1 MSELVS
7 TNWLFKNS
15 KNIKLIILDCSLHMP
30 YEKRNA
36 KKEYN
41 NCHIENAF
49 FFDIEKISNTK
60 SKLPHMIPNS
70 NLFKIEVKKFG
81 INSDSIIVVYD
92 SKGIFSS
99 ARVWWMFKY
108 FGHKQIFVL
117 NGGLIKWL
125 KENKPIT
132 NKKNSNKKGNFKCK
146 ISKQWLVNKQ
156 QVLNNIYSKTSLL
169 LDARDKNRFN
179 GIAKEP
185 RKNIRLGHIPESKNI
200 FWKDLITSEG
210 TLISKQSIN
219 NIFKNL
225 GVKNKKIITS
235 CGSGITACVLS
246 LSLLH
251 GLKIQSSVYDGS
263 WTEWAQNK
271 KLPIEI

>member
-15 KNIKLIILDCSLHMP
+15 KNIKLIILDCSFHMP

-132 NKKNSNKKGNFKCK
+132 KKKNFNKKGNFKCK